1 MKSDGTSL
9 MAYPRRDPARPPT
22 HPGAFFRDIVLPAL
36 ALPKAEIARALGVSR
51 HTLYQLLDET
61 TRVTPEMAVRLGKL
75 CADGAEIWLAMQ
87 TQRDLCEAKRTIDT
101 SAIPT
106 LSAA

>member
-1 MKSDGTSL
+1 
-9 MAYPRRDPARPPT
+9 MAHPKRDPARHPT
-22 HPGAFFRDIVLPAL
+22 HPGAFFREIVLPAL
-36 ALPKAEIARALGVSR
+36 ATPKAELARALGVSR
-51 HTLYQLLDET
+51 HTLYQLLDEK

-75 CADGAEIWLAMQ
+75 CGDGPEIWLAMQ
-87 TQRDLCEAKRTIDT
+87 TQRDLWEAKRNIDT